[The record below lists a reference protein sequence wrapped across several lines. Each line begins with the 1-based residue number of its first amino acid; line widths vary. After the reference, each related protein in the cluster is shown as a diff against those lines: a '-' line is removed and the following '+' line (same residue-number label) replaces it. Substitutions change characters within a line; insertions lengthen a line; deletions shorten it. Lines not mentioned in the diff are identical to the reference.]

1 LVTRISVEYIQLF
14 FIKSVNMGNQCSCS
28 GQTNEEGEI
37 IVGKVIQTNFH
48 CL

>member
-1 LVTRISVEYIQLF
+1 VEYIQLF

-28 GQTNEEGEI
+28 GQNNEEGEI
-37 IVGKVIQTNFH
+37 IVGRVKLTHIH